1 MPTGPTQKRQF
12 TIGRRDVGNTHP
24 VFIMAEAGVNHNG
37 KTDLAFKLV
46 TAAQQTGADAVK
58 YQTFKAERLV
68 VPSAPKA
75 AYQLE
80 VTDKAESQ
88 LDMLRAL
95 ELDEA
100 AYPELIKACAKA
112 GIEFMST
119 PYNVEDIDFLMTHD
133 VPALKLA
140 SIHAAEPSFLKYAAQ
155 TQKPLIISTGM
166 CNMVEVKRAVDVVRG
181 AGNENFVILQCTT
194 NYPSPAKDANLRA
207 MVTMRDQLDV
217 LVGYSDHTQ
226 TDTSCIAAVAL
237 GACVVEKHL
246 TLDKTMAGPDHSSSL
261 EVPEMKAYVD
271 KIRETQDI
279 LGSAV
284 KAPSAIEARNIY
296 GMRRGIALKRNV
308 AKGAKLT
315 EGDLTLMRPVAAVP
329 ATAWDMVIGGCATRD
344 LKAGEH
350 LRVEDFSFRKADA
363 P

>member
-1 MPTGPTQKRQF
+1 MPITPAQRRQF
-12 TIGRRDVGNTHP
+12 TIGRRNVGDQQP
-24 VFIMAEAGVNHNG
+24 VFVMAEAGVNHNG
-37 KTDLAFKLV
+37 QTDLAFKLV
-46 TAAQQTGADAVK
+46 TAAQATGADAVK

-80 VTDKAESQ
+80 VTDAAESQ

-95 ELDEA
+95 ELDET
-100 AYPELIKACAKA
+100 AYPALIKACDEA

-119 PYNVEDIDFLMTHD
+119 PYNIEDIDFLMRHD

-155 TQKPLIISTGM
+155 TKKPLIISTGM
-166 CNMVEVKRAVDVVRG
+166 CTMVEVKRAVEIVRG

-194 NYPSPAKDANLRA
+194 NYPSPAADANLRA

-246 TLDKTMAGPDHSSSL
+246 TLDKTMPGPDHSSSL
-261 EVPEMKAYVD
+261 EVPEMKAYVA
-271 KIRETQDI
+271 KIRETEAT
-279 LGSAV
+279 LGKAT
-284 KAPSAIEARNIY
+284 KAPSDIEARNIY
-296 GMRRGIALKRNV
+296 GMRRGIAMKRNV

-315 EGDLTLMRPVAAVP
+315 AADLTLMRPIATVP
-329 ATAWDMVIGGCATRD
+329 AAAWDMVVGAYATKD

-350 LRVEDFSFRKADA
+350 LKADDFSLSKIES
-363 P
+363 